1 MRRIESVFADPEH
14 KALIAYVTVGYPSME
29 TTLRVVPLL
38 ASWGCDM
45 VELGIPFSDPLA
57 DGATIQEAS
66 HVALQRGVTHQKCL
80 ETAAQLR
87 REVDIPLLFMTYYNP
102 VLSFGVDRFCHE
114 AAASGVDGLIVVDMP
129 PEEGDDV
136 DKAALKEALAPVYLL
151 APNSTAE
158 RIKLVAQKSRGFIYL
173 VSVTGV
179 TGARNQLPSYLEEF
193 VSGVREETKLPL
205 CVGFGISSPS
215 TAWRAARVADGVI
228 VGSRLVQLLGGNE
241 WEELEDLVKELRRT
255 LDSPD

>member
-1 MRRIESVFADPEH
+1 MTRLAAAFGKPD
-14 KALIAYVTVGYPSME
+14 KALVAYLTVGYPDLDASLE
-29 TTLRVVPLL
+29 TARHL
-38 ASWGCDM
+38 AAGGAD
-45 VELGIPFSDPLA
+45 VIELGIPFSDPLA
-57 DGATIQEAS
+57 DGATIQQAS
-66 HVALQRGVTHQKCL
+66 FRALEQGVTVATCL
-80 ETAAQLR
+80 ELAARLR
-87 REVDIPLLFMTYYNP
+87 REMETPLVFMTYYNP

-205 CVGFGISSPS
+205 CVGFGMSSPS